1 MQKDLIKHL
10 LDGELARQQSELE
23 LIASE
28 NYVSPQVMQ
37 AYANVFTN
45 KYSEGYPG
53 KRYYGGQERVDR
65 MELLTQYRA
74 LAIFNL
80 VDWRGLKR
88 PKGVPQ
94 SGKMMGEVWRGL
106 NIDEGLRQ
114 KFEGVDRDFEKAVGD
129 TNFKISELVKLM
141 NGIEEE
147 AWWWVNVQP
156 LSWSPANL
164 AVYLGLLKPGDT
176 ILWMDLNAWGHLSH
190 GFKLNASGVFYNA
203 VFYGVDRQTHLI
215 DRGQVEQMA
224 LEHQPKMI
232 VAWYSAYP
240 RRLDWSKFAQIADK
254 VEQVH
259 WYRPYLMADIAH
271 IAWLIAWEA
280 LDSPFPW
287 FDVVTT
293 TTHKTLRWPRWALI
307 YFRRGLKRP
316 KGVPV
321 RHGTGPQSGKR
332 KAEVWREEDL
342 KSSINRGVFPGV
354 QWWPHDHIVLAKA
367 VAFGEILSN
376 DKTDRKKYVNQI
388 LQNAKV
394 LAESLSARWWKL
406 ITGGTDNHLILV
418 DVAWSFPELKI
429 DGKIAEKTLEK
440 IGLSI
445 NKNSIPFDTNPPLR
459 PSGIRLGTPALTT
472 RGFGTAEFEQIWAI
486 IDQALKNWQDED
498 LLEELHSQ
506 VANLAQKFPLPY

>member
-1 MQKDLIKHL
+1 MKNIISQLIN
-10 LDGELARQQSELE
+10 GELARQQNELE

-53 KRYYGGQERVDR
+53 KRYYWGQERVDR
-65 MELLTQYRA
+65 LELLTQYRA
-74 LAIFNL
+74 LALFDL
-80 VDWRGLKR
+80 VDRYTPEQENIFVN
-88 PKGVPQ
+88 PKT
-94 SGKMMGEVWRGL
+94 SI
-106 NIDEGLRQ
+106 N
-114 KFEGVDRDFEKAVGD
+114 
-129 TNFKISELVKLM
+129 EL
-141 NGIEEE
+141 IEFVEE
-147 AWWWVNVQP
+147 SSSVWWVNVQP

-164 AVYLGLLKPGDT
+164 AVYLGLLKPWDT
-176 ILWMDLNAWGHLSH
+176 ILGMDLNAGGHLSH
-190 GFKLNASGVFYNA
+190 GFRLNASGVFYNA
-203 VFYGVDRQTHLI
+203 VFYGVDKQTHLI

-224 LEHQPKMI
+224 LEHKPKMI

-240 RRLDWSKFAQIADK
+240 RKLDWSKFAQIADK
-254 VEQVH
+254 VEQMH
-259 WYRPYLMADIAH
+259 GYRPYLMADIAH

-307 YFRRGLKRP
+307 YFRQHLK
-316 KGVPV
+316 K
-321 RHGTGPQSGKR
+321 
-332 KAEVWREEDL
+332 E
-342 KSSINRGVFPGV
+342 INRGVFPGV

-367 VAFGEILSN
+367 VAFGEILAN
-376 DKTDRKKYVNQI
+376 NKVDRKKYVNQI

-394 LAESLSARWWKL
+394 LAESLSSRWWKL

-445 NKNSIPFDTNPPLR
+445 NKNSIPFDTNPPLS

-498 LLEELHSQ
+498 LLTQLHSQ